1 MATSRQSERLIEAGG
16 EDARDARVVSA
27 RMGETVGG
35 VLYCA
40 MPECRT
46 WRPLAEFHGVRREA
60 SPGRDRRPP
69 PRLPPIPRAPHVSAV
84 SCGFM
89 YVIKCNGKSGKASR
103 CARTGGGATP
113 G

>member
-46 WRPLAEFHGVRREA
+46 WRPHWPSSTACAERRPLGGTDGPLHGVAADPEGPARF
-60 SPGRDRRPP
+60 S
-69 PRLPPIPRAPHVSAV
+69 
-84 SCGFM
+84 GFM
-89 YVIKCNGKSGKASR
+89 R
-103 CARTGGGATP
+103 F
-113 G
+113 

>member
-1 MATSRQSERLIEAGG
+1 MATSRQSERLIDAGG

-46 WRPLAEFHGVRREA
+46 WRPLAEFHG
-60 SPGRDRRPP
+60 GRQDQMSERYCCRHTRYVAGQGCRPT
-69 PRLPPIPRAPHVSAV
+69 
-84 SCGFM
+84 
-89 YVIKCNGKSGKASR
+89 SR
-103 CARTGGGATP
+103 GIRVDVTSS
-113 G
+113 

>member
-1 MATSRQSERLIEAGG
+1 MATSRQSERLVEAGG
-16 EDARDARVVSA
+16 EDASDARVVSA

-60 SPGRDRRPP
+60 RPLGGTDGPLHGCRRSRG
-69 PRLPPIPRAPHVSAV
+69 PRTFQRFHAVLNVMKAERRAD
-84 SCGFM
+84 
-89 YVIKCNGKSGKASR
+89 
-103 CARTGGGATP
+103 ARTGGGATT

>member
-60 SPGRDRRPP
+60 SPVGGTDGPLHGVAADPEGPARF
-69 PRLPPIPRAPHVSAV
+69 S
-84 SCGFM
+84 GFM
-89 YVIKCNGKSGKASR
+89 R
-103 CARTGGGATP
+103 F
-113 G
+113 